1 MDLGIR
7 GRVAL
12 VTGASRGLGLAIARE
27 LAREGARLAIV
38 ARGKEG
44 LTAVARQL
52 EQEFQTEVFPFPGDV
67 SHREGMAVIVLAV
80 ASRLG
85 GLDILVNNTGGPA
98 EGRFEQLKDKDWQV
112 SFEGTFLSV
121 VQACREAIPHMRKKG
136 WGRIVNILS
145 VSARQPIEGLF
156 TSSALRAGLVGF
168 TKTLAQELARDHITV
183 NSVLPGFTKTDR
195 LEELAKDR
203 ANEQG
208 VTPES
213 IVDGWCKAV
222 PAGRLGEAD
231 EIGKAVAFLASE
243 AASYITGVSLAVD
256 GGYIKGLP

>member
-1 MDLGIR
+1 MDLGMK

-44 LTAVARQL
+44 LTDVARQL
-52 EQEFQTEVFPFPGDV
+52 EQDFETEVFPFPGDV
-67 SHREGMAVIVLAV
+67 SHHEGMAVIVLAV
-80 ASRLG
+80 ASKLG

-98 EGRFEQLKDKDWQV
+98 EGRFEQLRDKDWQT

-121 VQACREAIPHMRKKG
+121 VQACREAIPYMRKKG

-168 TKTLAQELARDHITV
+168 TKTLSQEMAKDHITV
-183 NSVLPGFTKTDR
+183 NAVLPGFTQTER
-195 LEELAKDR
+195 LQDLARTR
-203 ANEQG
+203 AKEQG
-208 VTPES
+208 VTPEA
-213 IVDGWCKAV
+213 ILDGWRKAV
-222 PAGRLGEAD
+222 PAGRLGEP
-231 EIGKAVAFLASE
+231 EEVGKAVAFLASE

>member
-12 VTGASRGLGLAIARE
+12 VTGASRGLGLGIARE
-27 LAREGARLAIV
+27 LAREGARLGVV
-38 ARGKEG
+38 ARGKEH
-44 LTAVARQL
+44 LTAIARQL

-67 SHREGMAVIVLAV
+67 SHHEGMAVIVMAV
-80 ASRLG
+80 ASKFG

-98 EGRFEQLKDKDWQV
+98 EGRFEQLKDKDWHS

-121 VQACREAIPHMRKKG
+121 VQSCREAIPYMRKKG

-145 VSARQPIEGLF
+145 VSARQPIDGLF

-168 TKTLAQELARDHITV
+168 TKTLAQEMAREGITV
-183 NSVLPGFTKTDR
+183 NSVLPGFTKTER
-195 LEELAKDR
+195 LEELAHSR
-203 ANEQG
+203 AAEQG

-213 IVDGWCKAV
+213 ILAGWCNSV
-222 PAGRLGEAD
+222 PAGRLGEPD

-243 AASYITGVSLAVD
+243 AAAYITGVSLAVD